1 MLEMTSENPFYDF
14 SEYLKCKFP
23 DFKVQK
29 ISVNAGFTCPNRDG
43 SKGVGGC
50 IYCNNASFTPGYCDQ
65 FSSITN
71 QIGEGKYFFSRKYPE
86 MKYLAY
92 FQSYT
97 NTYADI
103 DIAIARYEEALSVA
117 DIEGLIIATRP
128 DCMPDEILKYLQ
140 SVAKEKFIF
149 IEYGAE
155 STNNRV
161 LERVNRCHTWQDTVD
176 TVERTHKYG
185 LDCGLH
191 LILGLP
197 CEDRDSMMNSAI
209 EVSKLPIKS
218 LKLHQLQI
226 IRATR
231 LAKEY
236 RENKDIVK
244 LFDIDEYIMLISDF
258 IERLR
263 PDIALDRF
271 VSQCPPEFLIA
282 PRWGLKNYEFTA
294 KLIKSMRQREVFQ
307 GRLYNM

>member
-1 MLEMTSENPFYDF
+1 MAKDIPFYDF
-14 SEYLKCKFP
+14 SEYLKARFP

-43 SKGVGGC
+43 SKGRGGC

-65 FSSITN
+65 FSSIAD
-71 QIGEGKYFFSRKYPE
+71 QIEEGKWFFARKYPT
-86 MKYLAY
+86 MRYLAY

-97 NTYADI
+97 NSYADI
-103 DIAIARYEEALSVA
+103 DIVISRYQEALSVP
-117 DIEGLIIATRP
+117 DVEGLIIATRP
-128 DCMPDEILKYLQ
+128 DCMPDEVLEYLQ
-140 SVAKEKFIF
+140 HVSKEKFVF

-155 STNNRV
+155 SCNNAV
-161 LERVNRCHTWQDTVD
+161 LERVNRCHTWQDTVA

-197 CEDRDSMMNSAI
+197 TEERDSMMQSAK
-209 EVSKLPIKS
+209 EVSLLPIKS

-226 IRATR
+226 IRGTH
-231 LAKEY
+231 LAKDY
-236 RENKDIVK
+236 AADPQIVH
-244 LFDIDEYIMLISDF
+244 LYDIDEYILLVSDF

-282 PRWGLKNYEFTA
+282 PRWGIKNYEFTA
-294 KLIKSMRQREVFQ
+294 KLIKSMQQRGVTQ
-307 GRLYNM
+307 GSLYKE

>member
-1 MLEMTSENPFYDF
+1 MSAEIPFYDF
-14 SEYLKCKFP
+14 SQYLKAKFP

-43 SKGVGGC
+43 SKGRGGC

-65 FSSITN
+65 YSSITN
-71 QIGEGKYFFSRKYPE
+71 QIEEGKWFFSRKYPE
-86 MKYLAY
+86 MRYLAY

-97 NTYADI
+97 NSYADV
-103 DIAIARYEEALSVA
+103 DVAISRYKEALSIS

-128 DCMPDEILKYLQ
+128 DCMPDAILEYLQ
-140 SVAKEKFIF
+140 EVAKEKFIF

-155 STNNRV
+155 SCNNAV
-161 LERVNRCHTWQDTVD
+161 LERVNRCHTWEDTVA

-197 CEDRDSMMNSAI
+197 TEDRTSMLQSAI

-226 IRATR
+226 IRATH

-236 RENKDIVK
+236 KENSNVVH
-244 LFDIDEYIMLISDF
+244 LFDVEEYMMLVSDF
-258 IERLR
+258 IELLR

-294 KLIKSMRQREVFQ
+294 KLIKSMNERGVRQGDKF
-307 GRLYNM
+307 LYKR

>member
-1 MLEMTSENPFYDF
+1 MAKDIPFYDF
-14 SEYLKCKFP
+14 SEYLKAKFP

-43 SKGVGGC
+43 SKGRGGC

-71 QIGEGKYFFSRKYPE
+71 QIEEGKWFFSRKYPK
-86 MKYLAY
+86 MRYLAY

-97 NTYADI
+97 NSYADI
-103 DIAIARYEEALSVA
+103 DIVISRYQEALSVP
-117 DIEGLIIATRP
+117 DVEGLIIATRP
-128 DCMPDEILKYLQ
+128 DCMPNEVLEYLQ
-140 SVAKEKFIF
+140 HVSKEKFIF

-155 STNNRV
+155 SCNNSV
-161 LERVNRCHTWQDTVD
+161 LERVNRCHTWQDTVS

-197 CEDRDSMMNSAI
+197 TEERESMMQSAK
-209 EVSKLPIKS
+209 EVSLLPVKS

-226 IRATR
+226 IRATH

-236 RENKDIVK
+236 AADSGIVH
-244 LFDIDEYIMLISDF
+244 LYDIDEYILLVSDF

-282 PRWGLKNYEFTA
+282 PRWGIKNYEFTA
-294 KLIKSMRQREVFQ
+294 KLIKSMQQRGVTQ
-307 GRLYNM
+307 GALYKK

>member
-1 MLEMTSENPFYDF
+1 MAKDIPFYAF
-14 SEYLKCKFP
+14 SEYLKAKFP

-43 SKGVGGC
+43 SKGRGGC

-71 QIGEGKYFFSRKYPE
+71 QIEEGKWFFSRKYPT
-86 MKYLAY
+86 MRYLAY

-97 NTYADI
+97 NSYADI
-103 DIAIARYEEALSVA
+103 DVVISRYQEALSVP
-117 DIEGLIIATRP
+117 DVEGLIIATRP
-128 DCMPDEILKYLQ
+128 DCMPNEVLEYLQ
-140 SVAKEKFIF
+140 HVSKEKFVF

-155 STNNRV
+155 SCNNAV
-161 LERVNRCHTWQDTVD
+161 LERVNRCHTWQDTVA

-197 CEDRDSMMNSAI
+197 TEARDSMMQSAK
-209 EVSKLPIKS
+209 EVSLLPIKS

-226 IRATR
+226 IRATH

-236 RENKDIVK
+236 EADHEIVH
-244 LFDIDEYIMLISDF
+244 LYDIDEYILLVSDF

-282 PRWGLKNYEFTA
+282 PRWGIKNYEFTA
-294 KLIKSMRQREVFQ
+294 KLIKSMQQRGVAQ
-307 GRLYNM
+307 GTLYKK

>member
-1 MLEMTSENPFYDF
+1 MAKDIPFYDF
-14 SEYLKCKFP
+14 SEYLKARFP

-43 SKGVGGC
+43 SKGRGGC

-71 QIGEGKYFFSRKYPE
+71 QIEEGKCFFARKYPT
-86 MKYLAY
+86 MRYLAY

-97 NTYADI
+97 NSYADI
-103 DIAIARYEEALSVA
+103 DIVISRYQEALSVP
-117 DIEGLIIATRP
+117 DVEGLIIATRP
-128 DCMPDEILKYLQ
+128 DCMPDEVLEYLQ
-140 SVAKEKFIF
+140 HVSKEKFVF

-155 STNNRV
+155 SCNNAV
-161 LERVNRCHTWQDTVD
+161 LERVNRCHTWQDTVA

-197 CEDRDSMMNSAI
+197 TEARDSMMQSAK
-209 EVSKLPIKS
+209 EVSLLPIKS

-226 IRATR
+226 IRGTH

-236 RENKDIVK
+236 ATDPQIVH
-244 LFDIDEYIMLISDF
+244 LYDIDEYILLVSDF

-282 PRWGLKNYEFTA
+282 PRWGIKNYEFTA
-294 KLIKSMRQREVFQ
+294 KLIKSMQQRGVTQ
-307 GRLYNM
+307 GSLYKK

>member
-1 MLEMTSENPFYDF
+1 MGTDTPFYDF
-14 SEYLKCKFP
+14 SQYLKNKFP

-43 SKGVGGC
+43 NKGRGGC

-65 FSSITN
+65 YSSITN
-71 QIGEGKYFFSRKYPE
+71 QIEEGKWFFSRKYPE
-86 MKYLAY
+86 MRYLAY

-97 NTYADI
+97 NSYADI
-103 DIAIARYEEALSVA
+103 DVVIARYKEALAIA
-117 DIEGLIIATRP
+117 DVEGLIIATRP
-128 DCMPDEILKYLQ
+128 DCMPDVILEYLQ
-140 SVAKEKFIF
+140 EVSKEKFIF

-155 STNNRV
+155 SCNNLV
-161 LERVNRCHTWQDTVD
+161 LERVNRCHTWQDTVSA
-176 TVERTHKYG
+176 VERTYKYG

-197 CEDRDSMMNSAI
+197 DEDRDSMLQSAV

-226 IRATR
+226 IRATH

-236 RENKDIVK
+236 KENVDVVH
-244 LFDIDEYIMLISDF
+244 LFSVDEYLMLVSDF
-258 IERLR
+258 IERVR
-263 PDIALDRF
+263 PDIAFDRF

-294 KLIKSMRQREVFQ
+294 KLTKSMRERGVYQ
-307 GRLYNM
+307 GMLYNAE

>member
-1 MLEMTSENPFYDF
+1 MAIDIPFYDF
-14 SEYLKCKFP
+14 SEYLKGKFP

-43 SKGVGGC
+43 SKGRGGC
-50 IYCNNASFTPGYCDQ
+50 IYCNNASFTPGYCDYN
-65 FSSITN
+65 SSISN
-71 QIGEGKYFFSRKYPE
+71 QIEEGKNFFARKYPQ
-86 MKYLAY
+86 MRYLAY

-97 NTYADI
+97 NSYAEVDVVI
-103 DIAIARYEEALSVA
+103 SRYREALSQPLV
-117 DIEGLIIATRP
+117 EGLIIATRP
-128 DCMPDEILKYLQ
+128 DCMPDAILEYLQ
-140 SVAKEKFIF
+140 EVSKDKFVF

-155 STNNRV
+155 SCNNTV
-161 LERVNRCHTWQDTVD
+161 LERVNRCHTWQDTVAA
-176 TVERTHKYG
+176 VERTYKYG
-185 LDCGLH
+185 IDCGLH

-197 CEDRDSMMNSAI
+197 TEERESMMQSAV

-226 IRATR
+226 IRGTQ

-236 RENKDIVK
+236 NATPEMVHLYDVE
-244 LFDIDEYIMLISDF
+244 EYLLLVSDF

-294 KLIKSMRQREVFQ
+294 KLIKSMQHRAVCQ
-307 GRLYNM
+307 GSLYNK

>member
-1 MLEMTSENPFYDF
+1 MATDIPFYDF
-14 SEYLKCKFP
+14 SEYLKAKFP

-43 SKGVGGC
+43 SKGRGGC
-50 IYCNNASFTPGYCDQ
+50 IYCNNSSFTPGYCDQ
-65 FSSITN
+65 YSSIAN
-71 QIGEGKYFFSRKYPE
+71 QLEEGKGFFARKYPQ
-86 MKYLAY
+86 MRYLAY

-97 NTYADI
+97 NSYAETEV
-103 DIAIARYEEALSVA
+103 AIARYSEALSQPMV
-117 DIEGLIIATRP
+117 EGLIIATRP
-128 DCMPDEILKYLQ
+128 DCMPDEILEYLQ
-140 SVAKEKFIF
+140 QVSKEKFIF

-155 STNNRV
+155 SCNNAV

-176 TVERTHKYG
+176 TVLRTHKYG

-197 CEDRDSMMNSAI
+197 TEDRESMMQSAK

-236 RENKDIVK
+236 EVNPEIVHLYDIE
-244 LFDIDEYIMLISDF
+244 EYISVVSDF

-294 KLIKSMRQREVFQ
+294 KLIKSMQQRGVYQ
-307 GRLYNM
+307 GSLYEK

>member
-1 MLEMTSENPFYDF
+1 MAKDIPFYDF
-14 SEYLKCKFP
+14 SEYLKAKFP

-43 SKGVGGC
+43 SKGRGGC

-71 QIGEGKYFFSRKYPE
+71 QIEEGKWFFARKYPT
-86 MKYLAY
+86 MRYLAY

-97 NTYADI
+97 NSYADI
-103 DIAIARYEEALSVA
+103 DIVISRYQEALSVP
-117 DIEGLIIATRP
+117 DVEGLIIATRP
-128 DCMPDEILKYLQ
+128 DCMPDEVLEYLQ
-140 SVAKEKFIF
+140 HVSKEKFVF

-155 STNNRV
+155 SCNNTV
-161 LERVNRCHTWQDTVD
+161 LERVNRCHTWQDTVA

-197 CEDRDSMMNSAI
+197 TEARDSMMQSAK
-209 EVSKLPIKS
+209 EVSLLPIKS

-226 IRATR
+226 IRGTH

-236 RENKDIVK
+236 AADPQIVH
-244 LFDIDEYIMLISDF
+244 LYDIDEYILLVSDF

-282 PRWGLKNYEFTA
+282 PRWGIKNYEFTA
-294 KLIKSMRQREVFQ
+294 KLIKSMQQRGVTQ
-307 GRLYNM
+307 GSLYKK

>member
-1 MLEMTSENPFYDF
+1 MAKDIPFYDF
-14 SEYLKCKFP
+14 SEYLKASFP

-43 SKGVGGC
+43 SKGRGGC

-65 FSSITN
+65 FSSITD
-71 QIGEGKYFFSRKYPE
+71 QIEEGKWFFARKYPT
-86 MKYLAY
+86 MRYLAY

-97 NTYADI
+97 NSYADI
-103 DIAIARYEEALSVA
+103 DIVISRYQEALSVP
-117 DIEGLIIATRP
+117 DVEGLIIATRP
-128 DCMPDEILKYLQ
+128 DCMPDEVLEYLQ
-140 SVAKEKFIF
+140 HVSKEKFVF

-155 STNNRV
+155 SCNNAV
-161 LERVNRCHTWQDTVD
+161 LERVNRCHTWQDTVA

-197 CEDRDSMMNSAI
+197 TEERDSMMQSAK
-209 EVSKLPIKS
+209 EVSLLPIKS

-226 IRATR
+226 IRGTH

-236 RENKDIVK
+236 AADPQIVH
-244 LFDIDEYIMLISDF
+244 LYDIDEYILLVSDF

-282 PRWGLKNYEFTA
+282 PRWGIKNYEFTA
-294 KLIKSMRQREVFQ
+294 KLIKSMQQRGVTQ
-307 GRLYNM
+307 GSLYKE

>member
-1 MLEMTSENPFYDF
+1 MAKDIPFYDF
-14 SEYLKCKFP
+14 SEYLKARFP

-43 SKGVGGC
+43 SKGRGGC

-71 QIGEGKYFFSRKYPE
+71 QIEEGKWFFARKYPT
-86 MKYLAY
+86 MRYLAY

-97 NTYADI
+97 NSYADI
-103 DIAIARYEEALSVA
+103 DFVISRYQEALSVP
-117 DIEGLIIATRP
+117 DVEGLIIATRP
-128 DCMPDEILKYLQ
+128 DCMPDEVLEYLQ
-140 SVAKEKFIF
+140 HVSKEKFVF

-155 STNNRV
+155 SCNNAV
-161 LERVNRCHTWQDTVD
+161 LERVNRCHTWQDTVA

-197 CEDRDSMMNSAI
+197 TEARDSMMQSAK
-209 EVSKLPIKS
+209 EVSLLPIKS

-226 IRATR
+226 IRGTH

-236 RENKDIVK
+236 AADPQIVH
-244 LFDIDEYIMLISDF
+244 LYDIDEYILLVSDF

-282 PRWGLKNYEFTA
+282 PRWGIKNYEFTA
-294 KLIKSMRQREVFQ
+294 KLIKIMQQRGVTQ
-307 GRLYNM
+307 GSLYKK

>member
-1 MLEMTSENPFYDF
+1 MAKDIPFYDF
-14 SEYLKCKFP
+14 SEYLKARFP

-43 SKGVGGC
+43 SKGRGGC

-71 QIGEGKYFFSRKYPE
+71 QIEEGKWFFARKYPT
-86 MKYLAY
+86 MRYLAY

-97 NTYADI
+97 NSYADI
-103 DIAIARYEEALSVA
+103 DIVISRYQEALSVP
-117 DIEGLIIATRP
+117 DVEGLIIATRP
-128 DCMPDEILKYLQ
+128 DCMPDEVLEYLQ
-140 SVAKEKFIF
+140 HVSKEKFVF

-155 STNNRV
+155 SCNNTV
-161 LERVNRCHTWQDTVD
+161 LERVNRCHTWQDTVA

-197 CEDRDSMMNSAI
+197 TEARDSMMQSAK
-209 EVSKLPIKS
+209 EVSLLPIKS

-226 IRATR
+226 IRATH

-236 RENKDIVK
+236 AADPQIVH
-244 LFDIDEYIMLISDF
+244 LYDIDEYILLVSDF

-282 PRWGLKNYEFTA
+282 PRWGIKNYEFTA
-294 KLIKSMRQREVFQ
+294 KLIKSMQQRGVTQ
-307 GRLYNM
+307 GSLYKK

>member
-1 MLEMTSENPFYDF
+1 MAKDIPFYDF
-14 SEYLKCKFP
+14 SEYLKAKFP

-43 SKGVGGC
+43 SKGRGGC

-71 QIGEGKYFFSRKYPE
+71 QIEEGKWFFARKYPT
-86 MKYLAY
+86 MRYLAY

-97 NTYADI
+97 NSYADI
-103 DIAIARYEEALSVA
+103 DIVISRYQEALSVP
-117 DIEGLIIATRP
+117 DVEGLIIATRP
-128 DCMPDEILKYLQ
+128 DCMPDEVLEYLQ
-140 SVAKEKFIF
+140 HVSKEKFVF

-155 STNNRV
+155 SCNNAV
-161 LERVNRCHTWQDTVD
+161 LERVNRCHTWQDTVV

-197 CEDRDSMMNSAI
+197 TEERDSMMQSAKD
-209 EVSKLPIKS
+209 VSLLPIKS

-226 IRATR
+226 IRGTH

-236 RENKDIVK
+236 VADPQIVH
-244 LFDIDEYIMLISDF
+244 LYDIDEYILLVSDF

-282 PRWGLKNYEFTA
+282 PRWGIKNYEFTA
-294 KLIKSMRQREVFQ
+294 KLIKSMQQRGVTQ
-307 GRLYNM
+307 GSLYKK

>member
-1 MLEMTSENPFYDF
+1 MAKDIPFYDF
-14 SEYLKCKFP
+14 SEYLKARFP

-43 SKGVGGC
+43 SKGRGGC

-71 QIGEGKYFFSRKYPE
+71 QIEEGKWFFARKYPT
-86 MKYLAY
+86 MRYLAY

-97 NTYADI
+97 NSYADI
-103 DIAIARYEEALSVA
+103 DIVISRYQEALSVP
-117 DIEGLIIATRP
+117 DVEGLIIATRP
-128 DCMPDEILKYLQ
+128 DCMPDEVLEYLQ
-140 SVAKEKFIF
+140 HVSKEKFVF

-155 STNNRV
+155 SCNNAV
-161 LERVNRCHTWQDTVD
+161 LERVNRCHTWQDTVA
-176 TVERTHKYG
+176 TVERTHKYC

-197 CEDRDSMMNSAI
+197 TEARDSMMQSAK
-209 EVSKLPIKS
+209 EVSLLPIKS

-226 IRATR
+226 IRATH

-236 RENKDIVK
+236 AADPQIVH
-244 LFDIDEYIMLISDF
+244 LYDIDEYILLVSDF

-282 PRWGLKNYEFTA
+282 PRWGIKNYEFTA
-294 KLIKSMRQREVFQ
+294 KLIKSMQQRRVTQ
-307 GRLYNM
+307 GSLYKK